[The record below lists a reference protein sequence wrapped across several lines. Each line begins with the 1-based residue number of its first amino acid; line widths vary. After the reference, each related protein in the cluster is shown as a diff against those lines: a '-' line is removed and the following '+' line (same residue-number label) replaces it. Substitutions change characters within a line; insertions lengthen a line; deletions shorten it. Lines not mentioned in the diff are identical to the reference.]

1 LLLLFFGALLITTV
15 GVQIFLGCFALDI
28 GVVGEFALPALLTV
42 TLLEENTE
50 DSLRVNAE
58 GNLLNLH
65 GLEQLKVLFPGPL
78 SGRLLSLTFLLFGGL
93 LLLV

>member
-1 LLLLFFGALLITTV
+1 M
-15 GVQIFLGCFALDI
+15 
-28 GVVGEFALPALLTV
+28 
-42 TLLEENTE
+42 TLLEEKTE
-50 DSLRVNAE
+50 DSLRVNTE

-78 SGRLLSLTFLLFGGL
+78 SGRLLSLTLLLFGGL

>member
-1 LLLLFFGALLITTV
+1 M
-15 GVQIFLGCFALDI
+15 
-28 GVVGEFALPALLTV
+28 

-50 DSLRVNAE
+50 DSLRVNTE
-58 GNLLNLH
+58 GDLLDLH

-78 SGRLLSLTFLLFGGL
+78 SGRLLSLTLLFFSGL